1 MYQMKTKTA
10 IFLIALVTIMTS
22 LPIHSETIKGN
33 KNIITTTVP
42 IQDYDEVSAA
52 GSMTFEYEQSDKE
65 PYFEITVDENILPY
79 INIEVQGKKL
89 IVAPKRDEDG
99 WQNNSYNLHPTVYK
113 IKSNSKEL
121 QKIRFA
127 GSGHFIATSPLQTS
141 SFVIDMA
148 GSGKVEFTQSI
159 TATHIKANMA
169 GSGSINAGE
178 LAIDNTD
185 LNMAGSGKIVI
196 NKGLKGNHA
205 KLNLAGSGKLIVYKA
220 DVSKADCNLASSGE
234 LTITGTANEA
244 SYNTAG
250 SGKINAYDCKASQV
264 SASVS
269 GSGRVE
275 LYASTQ
281 LTASVMGSGNILYKG
296 SPSVK
301 SSKSGSGSIKP
312 AN

>member
-1 MYQMKTKTA
+1 MKTKTA
-10 IFLIALVTIMTS
+10 IFLIALLAITAS
-22 LPIHSETIKGN
+22 LPVHSETIKGN
-33 KNIITTTVP
+33 KNIITKT
-42 IQDYDEVSAA
+42 ISIKDYNEVSAA
-52 GSMTFEYEQSDKE
+52 GNMTFEYEQSDKE

-89 IVAPKRDEDG
+89 IVAPKKRNEDG
-99 WQNNSYNLHPTVYK
+99 WNNSNYNLNPTVYK

-121 QKIRFA
+121 QKISFA
-127 GSGHFIATSPLQTS
+127 GSGQFIANSPLRTS
-141 SFVIDMA
+141 SFAIDMA
-148 GSGKVEFTQSI
+148 GSGKIELTRPV

-234 LTITGTANEA
+234 LTITGTTNEA

-250 SGKINAYDCKASQV
+250 SGKINASDCKASQV
-264 SASVS
+264 SANVT

-281 LTASVMGSGNILYKG
+281 LNASVMGSGNITYKG
-296 SPSVK
+296 NPSVK